1 MNNPH
6 TANTAD
12 DRQDDDMKTTIVDS
26 DFGEFLDAAYEVWQ
40 NLATPEQKADE
51 IRELVLKYL
60 DGDGADDNTTLPH
73 TQSVEDHRLES
84 DAMGLMGCTII
95 PRKMSKAE
103 LQAAADRL
111 VGPRTV
117 EDDILEAIKRRE
129 ARNLTAYRG
138 GYHQ

>member
-73 TQSVEDHRLES
+73 TQSVKDPP
-84 DAMGLMGCTII
+84 A
-95 PRKMSKAE
+95 RK
-103 LQAAADRL
+103 
-111 VGPRTV
+111 
-117 EDDILEAIKRRE
+117 
-129 ARNLTAYRG
+129 
-138 GYHQ
+138 